1 MQTMKTNVEE
11 NNNTVYKHSICLRT
25 YGILSSRMRRPI
37 TRAHE
42 RMLSGEIMIKQWW
55 AQQAEG
61 LGHWIYRKRLAAM
74 QRRIQKQKALLN
86 GSAKL
91 TTDEMHTLRNEILRD
106 VQGHAT
112 PDHSMH
118 STVK

>member
-1 MQTMKTNVEE
+1 
-11 NNNTVYKHSICLRT
+11 
-25 YGILSSRMRRPI
+25 MRRPI
-37 TRAHE
+37 TRAHGH
-42 RMLSGEIMIKQWW
+42 MLSGEIMIKQWW